1 MFLGAQWQTLLE
13 LTVHILSLGSFLIF
27 FFCAASLSKSVI
39 LFINFS
45 LSFLFYF
52 FKDFIYLFLGRGEGK
67 EKEKE
72 RNITVWLPLSLL
84 LGPGLQPRHVPWLGI
99 EPVTL
104 WFSGCIQST
113 EPHQPGLFLLSKPFF
128 PRTCVSSSSQA
139 CSISSVFT
147 NLQPHFAMLVSLEVC
162 QLWVPY

>member
-67 EKEKE
+67 EKERE
-72 RNITVWLPLSLL
+72 RNINVWLLLTCLPIGDLAHNPGMFPDWESTGNLSFT
-84 LGPGLQPRHVPWLGI
+84 GQ
-99 EPVTL
+99 
-104 WFSGCIQST
+104 
-113 EPHQPGLFLLSKPFF
+113 
-128 PRTCVSSSSQA
+128 
-139 CSISSVFT
+139 CSI
-147 NLQPHFAMLVSLEVC
+147 H
-162 QLWVPY
+162 